1 MRPCIAV
8 VFLTQMTCQSQKAPF
23 WPFQSTQARSNCA
36 IPHRR
41 CALVAQITPAAHADS
56 ALDRLNNEFALR
68 QIQDQN
74 DRIIQQNARIERQL
88 IDDERARRMNAL
100 LRSCKNDEA
109 VAMMLIFG
117 N

>member
-1 MRPCIAV
+1 MKKYIV
-8 VFLTQMTCQSQKAPF
+8 T
-23 WPFQSTQARSNCA
+23 
-36 IPHRR
+36 IG

-88 IDDERARRMNAL
+88 RDDERARRMNAL
-100 LRSCKNDEA
+100 LRSCKNSDEA